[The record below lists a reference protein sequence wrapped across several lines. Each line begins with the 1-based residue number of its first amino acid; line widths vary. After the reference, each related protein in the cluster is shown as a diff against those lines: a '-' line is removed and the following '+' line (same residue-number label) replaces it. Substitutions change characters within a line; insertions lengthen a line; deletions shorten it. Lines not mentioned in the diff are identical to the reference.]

1 LLVSSALLFRNSP
14 ALALELPCYSSDYF
28 VLIVRQ
34 RARLAMQTN
43 AQKLRQRMP
52 RSRLVGIFQLN
63 LARRGGHHHLL
74 KQDYDFLNSNAD
86 AYHVNMSEKL
96 CYF

>member
-1 LLVSSALLFRNSP
+1 MVQGSFLLVSSALLFRNSP
-14 ALALELPCYSSDYF
+14 ALALELPRYSSDYSF
-28 VLIVRQ
+28 RTVRQ
-34 RARLAMQTN
+34 RARLAMQMQTN

-74 KQDYDFLNSNAD
+74 KQDYDFP
-86 AYHVNMSEKL
+86 
-96 CYF
+96 